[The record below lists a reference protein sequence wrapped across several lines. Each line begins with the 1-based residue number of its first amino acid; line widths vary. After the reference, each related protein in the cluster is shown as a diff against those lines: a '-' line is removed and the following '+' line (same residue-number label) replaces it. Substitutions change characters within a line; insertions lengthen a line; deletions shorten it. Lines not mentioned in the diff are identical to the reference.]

1 MKKVE
6 ISVPPINRWFLV
18 CGALLAGFSVVLG
31 AFGAHGLKQVLS
43 PNSLITF
50 EIAVRYQMYHGLA
63 LLLLPVL
70 SAYVTGK
77 WLNRVAICF
86 IIGCVLFSGSLYA
99 LAVTG
104 IKWFGPITPIGGM
117 FFIIGWGLLVVGLIK
132 ARTSIGDK
140 GENDVKS

>member
-6 ISVPPINRWFLV
+6 NSVPPINQWFLV

-63 LLLLPVL
+63 LLLLPEL
-70 SAYVTGK
+70 ESYVTGK

-86 IIGCVLFSGSLYA
+86 IIGCVLFSASLYA

-132 ARTSIGDK
+132 ARTPIGDK
-140 GENDVKS
+140 G